1 MSLVLAKA
9 LVVLLLAGA
18 LMTVPLG
25 LPGVWIMVAI
35 LGGALLAGWV
45 SWPVWL
51 ALAALTGLA
60 EILEFVILKRMG
72 DRFGG
77 GQGAF
82 WGAVVG
88 GLVGVLVGMPI
99 PVLGPVLAGL
109 VGTFAGAAAVTLAE
123 TRSLGRASRVGWGV
137 LLARIL
143 AVALKVGVGMAVLA
157 VGGGAV
163 ILG

>member
-1 MSLVLAKA
+1 
-9 LVVLLLAGA
+9 
-18 LMTVPLG
+18 
-25 LPGVWIMVAI
+25 
-35 LGGALLAGWV
+35 
-45 SWPVWL
+45 
-51 ALAALTGLA
+51 
-60 EILEFVILKRMG
+60 
-72 DRFGG
+72 
-77 GQGAF
+77 
-82 WGAVVG
+82 
-88 GLVGVLVGMPI
+88 
-99 PVLGPVLAGL
+99 VLGPVLAGL